1 MSIDTDIILQETQSL
16 QRILS
21 DQNFLQSSKKQI
33 EDIYDRLI
41 TTLIDHNHLYYIDNT
56 PLITDTEYD
65 WLFDRLKK
73 IENHYPDIIR
83 DDSPSQNIIGQYDVQ
98 TNFKKSD
105 HTTPILS
112 LQNTYNSEEIID
124 WYESITNMLNKKIS
138 EIENEEEKNNL
149 THRTQNLSFLIQP
162 KYDGLAIVLTYTNGK
177 LMKAVTRGDGYTGDD
192 VTENVKT
199 IKNLSKIVTD
209 KNTVIVRGEIMIDR
223 KSVV

>member
-21 DQNFLQSSKKQI
+21 DQNFLQSSKKEI

-65 WLFDRLKK
+65 WLFDGLKK

-83 DDSPSQNIIGQYDVQ
+83 DDSPSQTIIGQYDVQ
-98 TNFKKSD
+98 TNFEKSD

-112 LQNTYNSEEIID
+112 LQNTYNSEEITD
-124 WYESITNMLNKKIS
+124 RYESITNMLNKKIS
-138 EIENEEEKNNL
+138 EIEN
-149 THRTQNLSFLIQP
+149 
-162 KYDGLAIVLTYTNGK
+162 
-177 LMKAVTRGDGYTGDD
+177 
-192 VTENVKT
+192 
-199 IKNLSKIVTD
+199 
-209 KNTVIVRGEIMIDR
+209 
-223 KSVV
+223 